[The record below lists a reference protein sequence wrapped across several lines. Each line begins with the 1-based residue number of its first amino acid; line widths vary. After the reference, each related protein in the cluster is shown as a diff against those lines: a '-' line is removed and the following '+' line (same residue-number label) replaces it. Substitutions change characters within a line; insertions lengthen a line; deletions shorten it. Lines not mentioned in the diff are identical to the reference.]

1 VFALT
6 GQRFFREDAMSKFTL
21 STPRAVLTALAAFA
35 VLGTVALAQQAPT
48 VRIRGTIEAVDGPLL
63 AIKTREGND
72 VKVKMTDNVAVFAV
86 VKTELSQIKEGSYIG
101 VTAMPEPDGV
111 QKAIAVHIFPENQ
124 RGAAEGFRPWD
135 LRPNSTM
142 TNATVAETV
151 KGTDGQ
157 NILVKYKDGEKRV
170 VVPPDTPIVTFVA
183 SEKSEVKPGAKIII
197 FGAAKKE
204 DGSLEAARVNVGRDG
219 LTPPM

>member
-1 VFALT
+1 MPKLT
-6 GQRFFREDAMSKFTL
+6 TL
-21 STPRAVLTALAAFA
+21 MPRTLLASVTMISVLTSLAW
-35 VLGTVALAQQAPT
+35 AQQPPT
-48 VRIRGTIEAVDGPLL
+48 VRIRGTIEAVDGPTLS
-63 AIKTREGND
+63 IKTREGTD
-72 VKVKMTDNVAVFAV
+72 VKVRMTDNVAVFGVA
-86 VKTELSQIKEGSYIG
+86 KTSLSEIKEGSYIG
-101 VTAMPEPDGV
+101 VSAMPEPDGT

-157 NILVKYKDGEKRV
+157 NILVKYKDGEKKV

-183 SEKSEVKPGAKIII
+183 GDKSEVKPGVKIII
-197 FGAAKKE
+197 FGAAKKD
-204 DGSLEAARVNVGRDG
+204 DGMLEANRVNVGRDG
-219 LTPPM
+219 ITPPM

>member
-1 VFALT
+1 MLKPKSWMPHLLVASIAAISIFA
-6 GQRFFREDAMSKFTL
+6 S
-21 STPRAVLTALAAFA
+21 SAF
-35 VLGTVALAQQAPT
+35 AQQAPP
-48 VRIRGTIEAVDGPLL
+48 VRIRGAIEAVDGNVLS
-63 AIKTREGND
+63 IKTREGTD
-72 VKVKMTDNVAVFAV
+72 VKVRMTDNVAVFAV

-111 QKAIAVHIFPENQ
+111 QKAVAVHIFPENQ

-135 LRPNSTM
+135 QRPGSTM

-151 KGTDGQ
+151 KGTEGQ
-157 NILVKYKDGEKRV
+157 NILVKYKDGEKKV

-183 SEKSEVKPGAKIII
+183 SDKSEVKPGAKIII

-204 DGSLEAARVNVGRDG
+204 DGMLEANRVNVGRDG
-219 LTPPM
+219 ITPPM